1 MQLRWGAPDD
11 DPDFQPEAGGWR
23 PVPLPVPAWAH
34 AWLLV
39 PIASAGVFLGWLA
52 LVNSVMRLSSRGAG
66 LAQFAAPSLP
76 ALAAGVL
83 ALLAAHELLHAA
95 CHPAGGLSPKSTV
108 GVWPARGLFYAH
120 YSGALTRE
128 RLQLVALAPLLVLS
142 AAPLIGWALLGGWL
156 PAAGLSRLVFWGTLH
171 SALCGGDVLSAFFLA
186 VMIPPGALVQS
197 KGDKAY
203 WRPGAQ

>member
-39 PIASAGVFLGWLA
+39 PLASAGVFLGWLA

-83 ALLAAHELLHAA
+83 ALLAAHELLHAV
-95 CHPAGGLSPKSTV
+95 CHPGGGLSPKSTV

-142 AAPLIGWALLGGWL
+142 AAPLIGWALLRGRPIPAGFLGDAPLGPLRRGCAQRLL
-156 PAAGLSRLVFWGTLH
+156 P
-171 SALCGGDVLSAFFLA
+171 GGDDPA
-186 VMIPPGALVQS
+186 
-197 KGDKAY
+197 
-203 WRPGAQ
+203 WRACPEQRR